1 MFLIILQD
9 LSPIRSTAEDQAAQK
24 IEVLKAKLLA
34 MNPTQREI
42 QLDAI
47 TRVIEGSGTVV
58 NIKLP
63 KQAQQTR
70 GRPKGA
76 SNKPTSTTT
85 RRDPSHFEHVE
96 RKRKASDQKEE
107 QQKKQKKEPEKP
119 KRIQP
124 IRQFP
129 ADLPA
134 SVSSSVSSSN
144 PPPPPKKFRPIK
156 AVKLSNPP
164 RTLPE
169 IPRLIKK
176 LPSYIKKHV
185 HKALDVD
192 SDGHCG
198 FRAVSYCLKLGKG
211 QDNFM
216 EVRQKLLDELNTRG
230 KWYVDKEIMD
240 QQTLDELKER
250 TEVQSNKPCGK
261 RFWMC
266 MPSMGEP
273 LANAFQS
280 PLFFFSSASSQ
291 TFLPH
296 FCPPNNNPPIFLA
309 YSNSHFSVLELKDP
323 LLFPSPILLK
333 TWRQLASPEA
343 LKWEEKYA
351 SCFELTSQ
359 LKGGNK
365 SCFY

>member
-1 MFLIILQD
+1 
-9 LSPIRSTAEDQAAQK
+9 
-24 IEVLKAKLLA
+24 
-34 MNPTQREI
+34 MNPTQRDI

-58 NIKLP
+58 DIKLP
-63 KQAQQTR
+63 TQAQQTR

-76 SNKPTSTTT
+76 TNRPKSTTT

-96 RKRKASDQKEE
+96 KKRKAEEQKEE
-107 QQKKQKKEPEKP
+107 SRKKQKKEPEKP

-124 IRQFP
+124 IRKVPQDIP
-129 ADLPA
+129 Q
-134 SVSSSVSSSN
+134 SVSSSSKHPPP

-156 AVKLSNPP
+156 AVKVTEPP

-169 IPRLIKK
+169 IPRLINK
-176 LPSYIKKHV
+176 LPSYIQDHV
-185 HKALDVD
+185 QKALDVD

-198 FRAVSYCLKLGKG
+198 FRAVSYCVKLGKG
-211 QDNFM
+211 QDNYM

-230 KWYVDKEIMD
+230 KWYVDKEVMD
-240 QQTLDELKER
+240 QETLDELKKR
-250 TEVQSNKPCGK
+250 TQVRSNKSCG
-261 RFWMC
+261 RSFWMC

-273 LANAFQS
+273 LANDFEC
-280 PLFFFSSASSQ
+280 PLFFFSSSSSQ

-309 YSNSHFSVLELKDP
+309 FSNSHFTVLELKDP
-323 LLFPSPILLK
+323 LLFPAPILLK
-333 TWRQLASPEA
+333 SWGEVASPEA
-343 LKWEEKYA
+343 LQWKEKYA
-351 SCFELTSQ
+351 SCFELTAK